1 MQGIGWRFLMVA
13 VLTVAMLMPLILIT
27 NIVKERKGF
36 SASVI
41 RSVGNEWGGQQL
53 ISGPQLVIPVTA
65 KVAKQKSQEVINPTT
80 NEIKREE
87 KRDIVYQYFSET
99 MIVNPNP
106 VYIHPDDFSLSV
118 KTETH
123 IRHRGIFTVP
133 VYSAAIE
140 MVFDFNPFGALDT
153 LKK

>member
-41 RSVGNEWGGQQL
+41 RSVVNEWGGQHL

-65 KVAKQKSQEVINPTT
+65 KVTKQKSQEVINPTT
-80 NEIKREE
+80 NEIKR
-87 KRDIVYQYFSET
+87 
-99 MIVNPNP
+99 
-106 VYIHPDDFSLSV
+106 
-118 KTETH
+118 
-123 IRHRGIFTVP
+123 
-133 VYSAAIE
+133 
-140 MVFDFNPFGALDT
+140 
-153 LKK
+153 